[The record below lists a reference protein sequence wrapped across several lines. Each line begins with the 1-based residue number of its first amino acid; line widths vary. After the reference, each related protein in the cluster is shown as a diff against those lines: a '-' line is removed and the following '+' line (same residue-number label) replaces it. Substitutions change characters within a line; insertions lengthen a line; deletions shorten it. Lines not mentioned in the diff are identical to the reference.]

1 MATIEK
7 DILRIEGHYRDV
19 LTDPDGDVVCDRGTR
34 KNLIVLGF
42 RVLIACFV
50 RGAPPA
56 LGVQSLRVGI
66 GLAAWDALPDPPVV
80 TQTALVDP
88 SPYVVQA
95 ADLQF
100 AWVDSVNG
108 VVVPG
113 PTNILQIRAVL
124 GPGAPSW
131 PDADHPTS
139 TLREF
144 ALFGQLDGNPWMLNS
159 VRHPAIV
166 KDPASTLTR
175 TLWLVF

>member
-1 MATIEK
+1 MANIET
-7 DILRIEGHYRDV
+7 DILRVNGLYRDV
-19 LTDPDGDVVCDRGTR
+19 LTDPDGNVVWDGGTR

-50 RGAPPA
+50 RGTPAA
-56 LGVQSLRVGI
+56 LGVQSLRVGT
-66 GLAAWDALPDPPVV
+66 GLAAWDVLPDPPVV
-80 TQTALVDP
+80 TQSALVDP
-88 SPYVVQA
+88 NPYIVPG

-113 PTNILQIRAVL
+113 PTNILQIRAIL
-124 GPGAPSW
+124 GPGVPSW
-131 PDADHPTS
+131 PDAAHPTS

-144 ALFGQLDGNPWMLNS
+144 ALFGELAGNAWMLNS

-166 KDPASTLTR
+166 KDPVSTLTR